1 MADYST
7 LLRDRV
13 TLTVRSVDR
22 IFLQGYVPHLQTP
35 GWCARYLRE
44 QRGFGYPSSRAF
56 GEVGKAYEKA
66 IRNFAEENA
75 IPVIRF
81 AKGDNR
87 EEIARPYLE
96 AAAAAGGKGTVA
108 LIGVGQEKAS
118 AWRSWAGKKRDHR
131 GRPLQEWGRQMT
143 FVNHFYFYLW
153 DAEWGPAFWK
163 VNCYAPFPVWIWLNG
178 HEWAKRQLDK
188 AGIGYAALDNGF
200 RSCDKPVLLQRLCDR
215 LGPGAV
221 SGFFWRWLPRLPQVF
236 TAVDLR
242 AGYVYELAF
251 RQFEVADT
259 RVFSRPAAGR
269 AFFEGLIR
277 DHLDVGRPDCVSLT
291 FGRRVLATT
300 PGAFRTKV
308 VTEGVDPQVSCYYK
322 ASRIKQYFK
331 GHRALRTETVICD
344 TRDFG
349 IGRRVC
355 LENWNALRAV
365 GEHANQRLCD
375 AEAADAQPAPDTVT
389 FAEVTRPTTT
399 AEGLH
404 APALRFGDPRVM
416 AVLAATLRF
425 THLIAGFDNRSLTEL
440 VSALIGAPYTSR
452 HATYDLRR
460 LRRKQI
466 IERLPGTHR
475 YRLTPHGRAIAV
487 LFTKNYGR
495 VLTPGLTGLSPGLPS
510 DLARRSPLATAWRQL
525 DRALDQH
532 ITAGLAAA

>member
-1 MADYST
+1 
-7 LLRDRV
+7 
-13 TLTVRSVDR
+13 
-22 IFLQGYVPHLQTP
+22 
-35 GWCARYLRE
+35 
-44 QRGFGYPSSRAF
+44 
-56 GEVGKAYEKA
+56 
-66 IRNFAEENA
+66 
-75 IPVIRF
+75 
-81 AKGDNR
+81 
-87 EEIARPYLE
+87 
-96 AAAAAGGKGTVA
+96 
-108 LIGVGQEKAS
+108 
-118 AWRSWAGKKRDHR
+118 
-131 GRPLQEWGRQMT
+131 MT

-178 HEWAKRQLDK
+178 HEWAKRQLAK

-200 RSCDKPVLLQRLCDR
+200 ASCEDPALLQRLCDR

-221 SGFFWRWLPRLPQVF
+221 TAFFWRWFPQLPQVLT
-236 TAVDLR
+236 TADLR
-242 AGYVYELAF
+242 AGYVHELAF

-259 RVFSRPAAGR
+259 LVFDRPAAGR

-291 FGRRVLATT
+291 FGRRVTSRT

-308 VTEGVDPQVSCYYK
+308 VTQGVDPQISCYYR

-331 GHRALRTETVICD
+331 AHRALRTETVICD

-355 LENWNALRAV
+355 LENWNALRAA

-389 FAEVTRPTTT
+389 FAEVTRPTST

-425 THLIAGFDNRSLTEL
+425 THLIAGFDNRCLTEL
-440 VSALIGAPYTSR
+440 VSALLGAPYTSR

-460 LRRKQI
+460 LRRKQV
-466 IERLPGTHR
+466 IERRPGTHR

-487 LFTKNYGR
+487 LFTKAYGR
-495 VLTPGLTGLSPGLPS
+495 ILTPGLTALSTAPPS
-510 DLARRSPLATAWRQL
+510 DLPRRSPLASAWREL
-525 DRALDQH
+525 DHALDQH

>member
-1 MADYST
+1 M
-7 LLRDRV
+7 
-13 TLTVRSVDR
+13 
-22 IFLQGYVPHLQTP
+22 
-35 GWCARYLRE
+35 
-44 QRGFGYPSSRAF
+44 
-56 GEVGKAYEKA
+56 
-66 IRNFAEENA
+66 
-75 IPVIRF
+75 
-81 AKGDNR
+81 
-87 EEIARPYLE
+87 
-96 AAAAAGGKGTVA
+96 
-108 LIGVGQEKAS
+108 
-118 AWRSWAGKKRDHR
+118 
-131 GRPLQEWGRQMT
+131 
-143 FVNHFYFYLW
+143 
-153 DAEWGPAFWK
+153 
-163 VNCYAPFPVWIWLNG
+163 
-178 HEWAKRQLDK
+178 
-188 AGIGYAALDNGF
+188 
-200 RSCDKPVLLQRLCDR
+200 CDR

-221 SGFFWRWLPRLPQVF
+221 SGFFWRWFPRLPQVF
-236 TAVDLR
+236 TAADLR

-251 RQFEVADT
+251 RQFEVAGT
-259 RVFSRPAAGR
+259 RVFGRPAAGR

-355 LENWNALRAV
+355 LDNWNALRAV

-425 THLIAGFDNRSLTEL
+425 THLITGFDNRSLTEL
-440 VSALIGAPYTSR
+440 VTALTGAPYTSR

-475 YRLTPHGRAIAV
+475 YRLTTHGRAIAV
-487 LFTKNYGR
+487 LFTKTYGR

-510 DLARRSPLATAWRQL
+510 DCARRSPLATAWRQL